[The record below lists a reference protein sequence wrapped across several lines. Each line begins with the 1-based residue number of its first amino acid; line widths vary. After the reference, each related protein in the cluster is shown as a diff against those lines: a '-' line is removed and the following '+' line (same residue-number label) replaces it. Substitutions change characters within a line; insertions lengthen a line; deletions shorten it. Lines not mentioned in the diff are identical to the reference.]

1 MPRKIRVTLRR
12 SYIGRPEKQRK
23 VLRALGLRKLDQ
35 KRILPDAPWVRGMV
49 EKVGHLVVVEELSE

>member
-12 SYIGRPEKQRK
+12 SFIGRPEKQRK
-23 VLRALGLRKLDQ
+23 VLRALGLRKRDQ
-35 KRILPDAPWVRGMV
+35 QRILPDAPWVRGMV